1 MRGVYLLVIYLKTT
15 TLSVGGLGRR
25 DFKEGY
31 YIYVGSAMNSLE
43 KRIERHLSK
52 HKKQRWH
59 IDYLLERAEKVDAFY
74 KETEEKIECRVAREL
89 QKKLPSIEK
98 FGSSD
103 CPCDSHLFY
112 SREYPYELL
121 EDFSRFPTP

>member
-15 TLSVGGLGRR
+15 TLSIGGLGRR

-43 KRIERHLSK
+43 KRIGRHLSK
-52 HKKQRWH
+52 HKKLRWH
-59 IDYLLERAEKVDAFY
+59 IDYLLERAEKVDVFY

-112 SREYPYELL
+112 SGEYPYELL